1 MAATIPQRINGKWG
15 KISKKKGQTAADRSL
30 LRVFFSHL
38 PACVASVAGEQFLIP
53 QKKHLLRT
61 VFSSF
66 VLDSFF
72 SRKKALFGCTS
83 APKLRGSRTVPAPIM
98 MLHARERRSF
108 VSAD

>member
-53 QKKHLLRT
+53 QKKHIYSEM
-61 VFSSF
+61 SSARLCF
-66 VLDSFF
+66 LQKK
-72 SRKKALFGCTS
+72 SRKCTQGTQIAWFQDGSS
-83 APKLRGSRTVPAPIM
+83 AYHDVAC
-98 MLHARERRSF
+98 
-108 VSAD
+108 

>member
-66 VLDSFF
+66 CFLQE
-72 SRKKALFGCTS
+72 KKPCTHKSWFQDGSS
-83 APKLRGSRTVPAPIM
+83 AYHDVAC
-98 MLHARERRSF
+98 
-108 VSAD
+108 